1 MSLFND
7 DKDIHVPAKLRE
19 NIYSLVRKDI
29 QPDHKIVFFK
39 LMFIQAV
46 IGFMTMAF
54 CPQFE
59 MSLTNSYELF
69 HFFHRTFGHK
79 ICMFIC
85 GSIFIGS
92 GALVANSIL
101 TKAEIKRIKGSSF
114 LYYMAISLI
123 TVSAFLLLS
132 QNAYLS
138 LVPYWFTGATVS
150 GIVFFNLIHFIR
162 IKKIVL

>member
-1 MSLFND
+1 MSSFKDN
-7 DKDIHVPAKLRE
+7 KDIQVPAKLKE
-19 NIYSLVRKDI
+19 SIFSLVKKDI
-29 QPDHKIVFFK
+29 QPDHKVVFFK
-39 LMFIQAV
+39 LIFIQAV
-46 IGFMTMAF
+46 IGVMTMLF

-59 MSLTNSYELF
+59 MSLTNSYDLF
-69 HFFHRTFGHK
+69 HFFHKTFGHK
-79 ICMFIC
+79 VCMVIC

-114 LYYMAISLI
+114 LYYMTISSI

-132 QNAYLS
+132 QNTYLS

-162 IKKIVL
+162 IKRIA